1 MKNMNRYN
9 KRNYYDKNH
18 NLDKKNRLIYTLV
31 IISIILL
38 FVINKS
44 YYENKNLSIEI
55 ERLNYDINEKD
66 SMIYI
71 LNTEIE
77 SLKPKTIKVIE
88 KEKPKFFFTRTKK
101 DTTKTS
107 AKPIVPV
114 VTTPVSD
121 SL

>member
-1 MKNMNRYN
+1 MNTMNRY

-18 NLDKKNRLIYTLV
+18 NIDKKNRLISTL
-31 IISIILL
+31 ILISIILL
-38 FVINKS
+38 IVINRS
-44 YYENKNLSIEI
+44 YYDNKNLSIEI

-66 SMIYI
+66 SMIFI

-77 SLKPKTIKVIE
+77 SPKPKPIQVIE
-88 KEKPKFFFTRTKK
+88 KEKPKLPIKK
-101 DTTKTS
+101 IKKETTKVDEI
-107 AKPIVPV
+107 IVEPV